1 MGWLWY
7 FFQAKKYLGAH
18 RIMISGAWLLQL
30 SIFSISHSYW
40 PGYLHVKLCMLIS
53 RFVNIT
59 SKLLVVSEDFESHI
73 ISFHSFEGCDF
84 LDKQIHIYVLI
95 ILSFFFCSGI
105 LHEDL
110 RLFLET
116 NVPKPSK
123 KAKCLV
129 GVSDSKIGAAIQEE
143 MGISCS
149 HIGVMPEIIRGKGAA
164 GYSAA

>member
-1 MGWLWY
+1 M
-7 FFQAKKYLGAH
+7 FKQ
-18 RIMISGAWLLQL
+18 
-30 SIFSISHSYW
+30 
-40 PGYLHVKLCMLIS
+40 
-53 RFVNIT
+53 
-59 SKLLVVSEDFESHI
+59 VVGSEDFELNI
-73 ISFHSFEGCDF
+73 ISLLSFEGGSF
-84 LDKQIHIYVLI
+84 IDKQIHILF
-95 ILSFFFCSGI
+95 ILLFFFCSGI